1 MDIDNFVSQALE
13 QLGAAVAKA
22 HGKPG
27 ITISP
32 RPYLRDDTSNTAG
45 HHLVDSSSQGLIVF
59 VEFDLSVVVRS
70 QIAGEAHAQLEVLGL
85 DMGGGK
91 IDGGVD
97 HTRVQRVKF
106 QIPVSFPSRDAKANP
121 RSA

>member
-1 MDIDNFVSQALE
+1 MNIESFVSETLE
-13 QLGAAVAKA
+13 QLGAGVVKA

-27 ITISP
+27 VTISP
-32 RPYLRDDTSNTAG
+32 RPYMRDDTSNTAG
-45 HHLVDSSSQGLIVF
+45 DHLVDSSSQGLIVF

-70 QIAGEAHAQLEVLGL
+70 QVAGEAQAKLEVLGL
-85 DMGGGK
+85 DVGGGK

-106 QIPVSFPSRDAKANP
+106 QIPVSFPSHDAKA
-121 RSA
+121 

>member
-45 HHLVDSSSQGLIVF
+45 DGSSIA
-59 VEFDLSVVVRS
+59 VRDFS
-70 QIAGEAHAQLEVLGL
+70 LACAGA
-85 DMGGGK
+85 D
-91 IDGGVD
+91 
-97 HTRVQRVKF
+97 RV
-106 QIPVSFPSRDAKANP
+106 
-121 RSA
+121 

>member
-1 MDIDNFVSQALE
+1 MNIESFVSQTLE
-13 QLGAAVAKA
+13 ELGAGVSKA

-32 RPYLRDDTSNTAG
+32 RPYMRDDTSNTAG
-45 HHLVDSSSQGLIVF
+45 DHLVDSSSQRIIVF

-70 QIAGEAHAQLEVLGL
+70 QASGEAHAKLELLGL

-91 IDGGVD
+91 LDGSVD
-97 HTRVQRVKF
+97 HTRVHRVKF
-106 QIPVSFPSRDAKANP
+106 QIPVSLAAHHAKV
-121 RSA
+121 